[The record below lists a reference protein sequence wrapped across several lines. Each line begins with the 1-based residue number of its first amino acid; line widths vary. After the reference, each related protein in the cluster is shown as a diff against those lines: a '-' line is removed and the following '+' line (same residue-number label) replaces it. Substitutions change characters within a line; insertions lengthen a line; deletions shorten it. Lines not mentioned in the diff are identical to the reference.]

1 MASEAKKPEKKT
13 IKGPDPQE
21 ILAGFQTLRAEQ
33 RNLTTKLSE
42 IELDL
47 NEHK

>member
-1 MASEAKKPEKKT
+1 MASEAKKTDKKVG
-13 IKGPDPQE
+13 KGTDPQE

-33 RNLTTKLSE
+33 RNLTSKLSE
-42 IELDL
+42 LELDQ

>member
-1 MASEAKKPEKKT
+1 MASDPKKT
-13 IKGPDPQE
+13 DKKATKGPDPQE

-33 RNLTTKLSE
+33 RNLTAKLSE
-42 IELDL
+42 LELDQ